1 MIIIEDLNVTDIV
14 VPISEDVAYL
24 VESGGT
30 AVTQVR
36 ITMKEKVVGTLID
49 GVTLIF
55 ADNNPSD
62 DTITRDLGSW
72 FDDGFA
78 VGMNITV
85 TGTTTNDGTFVI
97 TGLTEKV
104 ITTTDT
110 LADQTTADGAVVGNI
125 PDTDWFVHETVDSTN
140 KYTVIEVSPTA
151 LRFVKTGGTG
161 TVRAWVR
168 T

>member
-85 TGTTTNDGTFVI
+85 TG
-97 TGLTEKV
+97 LTEKV